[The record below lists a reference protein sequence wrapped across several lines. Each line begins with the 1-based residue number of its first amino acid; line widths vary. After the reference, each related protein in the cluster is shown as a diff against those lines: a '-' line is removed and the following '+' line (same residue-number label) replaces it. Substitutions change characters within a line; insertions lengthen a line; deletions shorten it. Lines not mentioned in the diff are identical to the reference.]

1 MIQALYLD
9 SDFIIEIIFGKIVCN
24 ALSQFKRNYSI
35 YKKATSVYVI
45 ILSQIDQVNSGTLY
59 CYPVLMLSLYL
70 GPKVITLSGFHFP
83 NFTVPY
89 NDKDII

>member
-1 MIQALYLD
+1 VIQALYLD

-59 CYPVLMLSLYL
+59 CYCVLN
-70 GPKVITLSGFHFP
+70 VITLSWPQSDHIKWLPLSKFHC
-83 NFTVPY
+83 VLS
-89 NDKDII
+89 